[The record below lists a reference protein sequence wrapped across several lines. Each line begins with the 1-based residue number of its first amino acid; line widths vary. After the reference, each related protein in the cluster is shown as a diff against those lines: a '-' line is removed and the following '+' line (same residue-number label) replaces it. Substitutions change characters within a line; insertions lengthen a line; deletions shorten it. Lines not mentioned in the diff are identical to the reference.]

1 MTQTNWAK
9 LLRLA
14 PLSAILATLTIG
26 SGAAIALAAEG
37 PIQNFNWL
45 KDEALLDQALD
56 AAHTKDDHDDDDDDD
71 DDDVES
77 GEVIYQQ
84 RRTTT
89 TTTTTVNQVNFSDIS
104 TNYWASTFVYRLSA
118 LNVVTGFP
126 SGNFLPNNNLTK
138 SQYAAMI
145 AQAFDMPASRQTVTL
160 RNVSRS
166 YWAYSAIQKA
176 YSMGFLEVSNGVFDT
191 DSTMTRLDMFVMLA
205 RGLNITQ
212 VTSGQSVDEL
222 LSIFS
227 DANQI
232 PSEYRVI
239 IAALVERGILVNYPT
254 ITQLNLFGVVSRA
267 EACSFVYQA
276 LAYMGKVETVESA
289 YIVNSSNFSSL
300 TETITTTTETN
311 TETETGGTNVD
322 DDDDNDDDD
331 DDDDDDDNDDDDGRR
346 QNCNQGIGNGAE
358 GCDPGNSSPRG
369 GSNDE
374 GGRTPG
380 NR

>member
-14 PLSAILATLTIG
+14 PLSAVLATLTLG
-26 SGAAIALAAEG
+26 SGAAIALAGELSSG
-37 PIQNFNWL
+37 PIQNFDWL
-45 KDEALLDQALD
+45 KDEALLDQAVD
-56 AAHTKDDHDDDDDDD
+56 AAHTKDDDDDDD

-77 GEVIYQQ
+77 GEVIYQ
-84 RRTTT
+84 RRTT
-89 TTTTTVNQVNFSDIS
+89 TTTTTVNQVSFSDIS
-104 TNYWASTFVYRLSA
+104 TNYWASGFVYRLSA
-118 LNVVTGFP
+118 LNVVSGFP
-126 SGNFLPNNNLTK
+126 NGSFLPANNLTK
-138 SQYAAMI
+138 AQYAAMI
-145 AQAFDMPASRQTVTL
+145 AQAFDRPATRQLVTL

-176 YSMGFLEVSNGVFDT
+176 YTMGFLDVSNGVFDT
-191 DSTMTRLDMFVMLA
+191 NGTMTRLDMLVLLA
-205 RGLNITQ
+205 RGLNITE
-212 VTSGQSVDEL
+212 VTSGQSVDSL

-232 PSEYRVI
+232 PSQYRVV

-254 ITQLNLFGVVSRA
+254 VTELNLFQVVSRS

-276 LAYMGKVETVESA
+276 LAYLGKVETIESA

-300 TETITTTTETN
+300 SETITTTETTTTET
-311 TETETGGTNVD
+311 TETSGGEV
-322 DDDDNDDDD
+322 DDDD
-331 DDDDDDDNDDDDGRR
+331 DDDDDDDGGRR
-346 QNCNQGIGNGAE
+346 QACNQGIGNGAE
-358 GCDPGNSSPRG
+358 GCDPGNSRPHG

>member
-14 PLSAILATLTIG
+14 PLSAILATLTVG

-56 AAHTKDDHDDDDDDD
+56 AAHTKDDDDDD

-77 GEVIYQQ
+77 GEVIYQ

-89 TTTTTVNQVNFSDIS
+89 TTTTNVNQVSFSDIS
-104 TNYWASTFVYRLSA
+104 TNYWASDFVYRLSA
-118 LNVVTGFP
+118 INVVSGFP
-126 SGNFLPNNNLTK
+126 NGNFLPSNSLTK
-138 SQYAAMI
+138 AQYAAMI

-160 RNVSRS
+160 RNVSSS

-176 YSMGFLEVSNGVFDT
+176 YSMGFVEVSNGLFDT
-191 DSTMTRLDMFVMLA
+191 NGTMTRLDMFVMLA

-212 VTSGQSVDEL
+212 VTSGQSVDSL

-254 ITQLNLFGVVSRA
+254 ITELNLFGVVSRS

-276 LAYMGKVETVESA
+276 LAYMGKVETIESA
-289 YIVNSSNFSSL
+289 YIVNSSNVSSL
-300 TETITTTTETN
+300 TETITTTTET
-311 TETETGGTNVD
+311 TTETGEVD
-322 DDDDNDDDD
+322 MGDDDD
-331 DDDDDDDNDDDDGRR
+331 DDDDDDRR

-358 GCDPGNSSPRG
+358 GCDPGNSRPHG